1 MQHIRVATYKMTRGT
16 PEEVAALAAS
26 GMLETFREHAGFI
39 GYSLAKTDDAHI
51 MSISVW
57 KSHRDAEGRG
67 ARRRLGVG
75 EHRGPH
81 LAGVERRGRRLVQ
94 RQRARRVIDAASKP
108 V

>member
-26 GMLETFREHAGFI
+26 GMLEKFREHAGFI

-57 KSHRDAEGRG
+57 KSHRDAEEAVALAADWVSENIADRIS
-67 ARRRLGVG
+67 LEWNGVG
-75 EHRGPH
+75 
-81 LAGVERRGRRLVQ
+81 
-94 RQRARRVIDAASKP
+94 DALFNANALGE
-108 V
+108 